1 MKRLYFLPCCGDETA
16 TYHDRAFSF
25 PFSAGL
31 RKGIRRTSFAGPL
44 PSSLENRRP
53 RLWAKRCAFARNAAN
68 YTSRKKGSPAPSVH
82 RTLHRRRFVKR
93 FQKVKKAYKN
103 AAKKGN
109 FLLAGR
115 TGNGR
120 TSNGVPSRKSNG
132 PAREAG
138 LSDEGRAALGRREE
152 MFIRPDSRFRRG
164 GLAALPNGER
174 PRRTA
179 PSTRP

>member
-1 MKRLYFLPCCGDETA
+1 
-16 TYHDRAFSF
+16 
-25 PFSAGL
+25 
-31 RKGIRRTSFAGPL
+31 
-44 PSSLENRRP
+44 
-53 RLWAKRCAFARNAAN
+53 
-68 YTSRKKGSPAPSVH
+68 
-82 RTLHRRRFVKR
+82 TLHRRRFVKR